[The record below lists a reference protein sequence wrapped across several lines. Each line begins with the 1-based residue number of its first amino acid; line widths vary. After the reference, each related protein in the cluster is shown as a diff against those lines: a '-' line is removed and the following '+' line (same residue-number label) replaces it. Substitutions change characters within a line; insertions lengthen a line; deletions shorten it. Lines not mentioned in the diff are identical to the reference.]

1 MCICNFWSQ
10 FWIVYLYSS
19 TVAKVNCKL
28 VMMFFKEQF
37 FWGDRENSF
46 VYVTSKEKFFRIC
59 FWGFIYCRNANL
71 QCNFCTRRHTF
82 SFSSQ
87 IIFKKGPPLFVI
99 VLEKQFKF
107 AVLKSKYNLDD
118 DAHNEIKCI
127 IRYRHKPMN
136 FQVDKKMKKS
146 IVLDTCLQSKS
157 PWHSA
162 DSYPKY
168 RFF

>member
-37 FWGDRENSF
+37 FWEDRENSF
-46 VYVTSKEKFFRIC
+46 VNVTSKENFFWNLFLRLYLLQKCKFTMQFLHPPPYI
-59 FWGFIYCRNANL
+59 FF
-71 QCNFCTRRHTF
+71 FF
-82 SFSSQ
+82 SNNIQERSSS
-87 IIFKKGPPLFVI
+87 VI
-99 VLEKQFKF
+99 VVEKQFKF

-136 FQVDKKMKKS
+136 FQVDKKMKES